1 MCSTRKIIV
10 LSARGAV
17 LAEMM
22 AHIER
27 ATVPMNLILG
37 NTSVGKRVTVLLA
50 ASRRDST
57 QAATP
62 LLSGVAAFCMHA
74 RDGMDSLKL
83 SVQGV
88 TKTYRDG
95 RKLVEVLT
103 PIDLTVTNGEFVTL
117 IGPSGCGK
125 STLFNI
131 VAGVDEPTSGVVAID
146 GDAKSKRAG
155 LSGYMP
161 QQPLLLAWRTVEEN
175 VLLGLDVRRV
185 PRKQA
190 RQNAL
195 ELLKR
200 FGLSDF
206 AQNYPT
212 TLSGG
217 MRQRVALLR
226 TVLFNPSFLL
236 LDEPFGALDAL
247 TRLSLQMWLL
257 DLWQS
262 LHASVLFIT
271 HDVREAL
278 LLSDRI
284 YVLSARPARVLR
296 VVEVDLPH
304 PRRQEHLAL
313 EAATRLEQELLE
325 LLLKEQPV

>member
-1 MCSTRKIIV
+1 
-10 LSARGAV
+10 
-17 LAEMM
+17 
-22 AHIER
+22 
-27 ATVPMNLILG
+27 
-37 NTSVGKRVTVLLA
+37 
-50 ASRRDST
+50 
-57 QAATP
+57 
-62 LLSGVAAFCMHA
+62 
-74 RDGMDSLKL
+74 MDALKL

-95 RKLVEVLT
+95 RKLVEALA
-103 PIDLTVTNGEFVTL
+103 PIDLTVADGEFVTL

-131 VAGVDEPTSGVVAID
+131 VAGVDEPTQGVVAID
-146 GDAKSKRAG
+146 ENANSKRAG
-155 LSGYMP
+155 LSGYML
-161 QQPLLLAWRTVEEN
+161 QQPLLLPWRTVEEN
-175 VLLGLDVRRV
+175 VMLGLDVRRI

-190 RQNAL
+190 QHEAL
-195 ELLKR
+195 DLLKR
-200 FGLSDF
+200 FGLLDF
-206 AQNYPT
+206 AQNYPS

-226 TVLFNPSFLL
+226 TVLFNPTFLL

-296 VVEVDLPH
+296 VVDVDLPR

-313 EAATRLEQELLE
+313 ASAVRLEQELLA
-325 LLLKEQPV
+325 LLLKEQQL